1 MLGRKT
7 YPREYIARC
16 QRDIEAQIAEFND
29 LPPVTST
36 FASRLAGHLVIVMD
50 ACFVNRL
57 RATEGKDGNAL
68 NEVRLL
74 AQSLMYGEAVVD
86 DSTVTWNTEDMVL
99 GLTKGDDL
107 ELSIS
112 DVDKLQRAFFVA
124 MLDRYAE

>member
-1 MLGRKT
+1 MLGRKN
-7 YPREYIARC
+7 YPREYIERC
-16 QRDIEAQIAEFND
+16 QRDIEAQIAEFNE
-29 LPPVTST
+29 LPPVTAS

-74 AQSLMYGEAVVD
+74 AQSLMYGDTVVD
-86 DSTVTWNTEDMVL
+86 DSTVTWHKDAMVL

-107 ELSIS
+107 ELGIS
-112 DVDKLQRAFFVA
+112 DVDKLQQAFFGQ
-124 MLDRYAE
+124 MLDKYAE

>member
-1 MLGRKT
+1 MLGRKN
-7 YPREYIARC
+7 YPREYIERC
-16 QRDIEAQIAEFND
+16 RRDIEAQIEEFND

-36 FASRLAGHLVIVMD
+36 FARRLAGHLVIVMD

-74 AQSLMYGEAVVD
+74 AQSLMYGDVVVD
-86 DSTVTWNTEDMVL
+86 DSTVTWTKDAMVL

-107 ELSIS
+107 ELTIS
-112 DVDKLQRAFFVA
+112 DVDRLQRAFFA
-124 MLDRYAE
+124 QMIDKYAE

>member
-1 MLGRKT
+1 MLGRKN
-7 YPREYIARC
+7 YPREYIERC

-36 FASRLAGHLVIVMD
+36 FARRLAGHLVIVMD

-74 AQSLMYGEAVVD
+74 AQSLMYGDVVVD
-86 DSTVTWNTEDMVL
+86 DSTVTWRKDAMVL

-107 ELSIS
+107 ELTIS
-112 DVDKLQRAFFVA
+112 DVDRLQQAFFEQL
-124 MLDRYAE
+124 LDKYAE

>member
-1 MLGRKT
+1 MLGRKN
-7 YPREYIARC
+7 YPREYIERC
-16 QRDIEAQIAEFND
+16 RRDVEAQIEEFND

-36 FASRLAGHLVIVMD
+36 FARRLAGHLVIVMD

-74 AQSLMYGEAVVD
+74 AQSLMYGDVVVD
-86 DSTVTWNTEDMVL
+86 DSTVTWTKDAMVL

-107 ELSIS
+107 ELTIS
-112 DVDKLQRAFFVA
+112 DVDRLQRAFFA
-124 MLDRYAE
+124 QMIDKYAE